1 MLAAELET
9 PRITLLLLLDAN
21 DTPVAVTASTSC
33 AVSVPTTHD
42 ANSDGALLELIDRNV
57 GQGGPAALRRPV
69 SADAGPG
76 VLAGWRAAAGG
87 CAKKKGRPCEW
98 SSAWASGRKRRRVWQ
113 SF

>member
-69 SADAGPG
+69 SADAGP
-76 VLAGWRAAAGG
+76 
-87 CAKKKGRPCEW
+87 
-98 SSAWASGRKRRRVWQ
+98 
-113 SF
+113 